1 MAKNITTK
9 ITQVGGSL
17 GVIIPK
23 DVLRELNAEKGDEV
37 TLIQTERGLLVTPY
51 DPKFERTMAAFERV
65 TKQYRNALKEL
76 AK

>member
-23 DVLRELNAEKGDEV
+23 DGLRELNAEKGDEV